1 MRVCTLICFLL
12 LSAIPAAAQAQ
23 STVYQPH
30 QARKHFISVSYD
42 WNHTTALDFQN
53 HPLADLLGRPVSE
66 THLQPYEYSTRDGS
80 TLVHVLEFSHPGQG
94 ASVTLYPFGLS
105 SGAAL
110 TVRGSILQLPTIR
123 LAFDGPAPAPTYSFT
138 SGRAYDL
145 GAGVT
150 TGDLSPGWGLGG
162 YAFLIAGIGHAASQE
177 TSGRRYFGEVGGAVS
192 SGPFG
197 VEIAV
202 KYSQTSLPSPVQHR
216 VVAIPVTIRAMV
228 TF

>member
-1 MRVCTLICFLL
+1 MRTRTLICFMLL
-12 LSAIPAAAQAQ
+12 VATATFARAQ
-23 STVYQPH
+23 STAYEPRRAH
-30 QARKHFISVSYD
+30 RHFITVSYD
-42 WNHTTALDFQN
+42 WHHTNAFEFEQ

-66 THLQPYEYSTRDGS
+66 AHLQPYDYSTRDGS

-94 ASVTLYPFGLS
+94 ASVTLYPFGMS
-105 SGAAL
+105 TGAAL

-123 LAFDGPAPAPTYSFT
+123 LSFDGPAPSASYSLT
-138 SGRAYDL
+138 GGHAYDL

-150 TGDLSPGWGLGG
+150 TADLSPGWGLGS
-162 YAFLIAGIGHAASQE
+162 YAFIIGGIGHAATDQ
-177 TSGRRYFGEVGGAVS
+177 TGGRRYFAEAGGAIS

-197 VEIAV
+197 VELAV
-202 KYSQTSLPSPVQHR
+202 KYSQTLLPVPVEHR

>member
-1 MRVCTLICFLL
+1 MLTRTLLCFVLL
-12 LSAIPAAAQAQ
+12 AATATAARAQ

-30 QARKHFISVSYD
+30 RARKHFVTISYD
-42 WNHTTALDFQN
+42 WHHTNALDFEN

-66 THLQPYEYSTRDGS
+66 AHLQPYDYSTRDGE

-94 ASVTLYPFGLS
+94 ASVTVYPFGLS

-123 LAFDGPAPAPTYSFT
+123 LSFEGPAPSPSYTLT

-150 TGDLSPGWGLGG
+150 TGDLSAGWGLGS
-162 YAFLIAGIGHAASQE
+162 YAFAIGGIGHAASDE
-177 TSGRRYFGEVGGAVS
+177 ASGRRYFAEAGGAIT

-202 KYSQTSLPSPVQHR
+202 KYSQTNLPIPVEHR
-216 VVAIPVTIRAMV
+216 VVAIPVTVRAMV